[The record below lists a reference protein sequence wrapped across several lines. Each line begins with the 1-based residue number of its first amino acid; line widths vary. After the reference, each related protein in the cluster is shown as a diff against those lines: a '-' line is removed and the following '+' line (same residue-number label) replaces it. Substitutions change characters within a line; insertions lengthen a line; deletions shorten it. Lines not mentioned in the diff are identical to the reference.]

1 MEQFIM
7 NTRIYMGAGSL
18 EKIRDL
24 EIERAYIICDP
35 FMKQSGK
42 ADQIAAL
49 LSERGACWEIFSE
62 VVPDPTIG
70 VVTKGIEGMCAFRP
84 AVPPSTRPKQSATC
98 TRPWTK
104 SSGPAW
110 WRCRLPAEPAAR

>member
-18 EKIRDL
+18 EKFRDL

-42 ADQIAAL
+42 ADC
-49 LSERGACWEIFSE
+49 S
-62 VVPDPTIG
+62 P
-70 VVTKGIEGMCAFRP
+70 AFR
-84 AVPPSTRPKQSATC
+84 AGGLLGNLFRGGA
-98 TRPWTK
+98 
-104 SSGPAW
+104 GPDH
-110 WRCRLPAEPAAR
+110 RRGD